1 MTKFE
6 RAIRHAIA
14 TVNSEVLANPLAFL
28 TESDIQSR
36 LYAELLPSFGGV
48 VEATNASCWGLEK
61 PKKLRPAYSSR
72 LHSELLLPE
81 GRIDLAILDLRAT
94 WFRFSPKGKF
104 SHVQLGASGDHAFL
118 EIKVS
123 RTHRSSLGGK
133 SRWLYLLQADL
144 NKLSRYPW
152 LSFLLAYNFDI
163 AGLSTTDI
171 AGLRKS
177 TGPNTRLIYTTAKL
191 PVIFLDAELEPPLTP
206 TPGS

>member
-14 TVNSEVLANPLAFL
+14 TVNSEILANPLVFL

-48 VEATNASCWGLEK
+48 VEAPNTSCWGLEK
-61 PKKLRPAYSSR
+61 ARKLRPAYSSR
-72 LHSELLLPE
+72 VHSELLLPE
-81 GRIDLAILDLRAT
+81 GRIDLAILDLQAT
-94 WFRFSPKGKF
+94 FFRFNSRGKF
-104 SHVQLGASGDHAFL
+104 GHAQLGPTGNHAFL

-133 SRWLYLLQADL
+133 SRWLYLLQTDL
-144 NKLSRYPW
+144 NKLARYPW

-163 AGLSTTDI
+163 NGVTATEI

-177 TGPNTRLIYTTAKL
+177 VGPNTRLIYTTATL
-191 PVIFLDAELEPPLTP
+191 PVILFDAQLEP
-206 TPGS
+206 G